1 MNARPAAGLP
11 QRRGGAGLVASG
23 IGAGIA
29 GYGAAVGSMSG
40 ALLGGAGA
48 GSGATAAAGGL
59 ILAAPVL
66 IGVGITFVA
75 GPLYGYADRA
85 AADMLSGLPYV
96 QAVLPAGVR

>member
-1 MNARPAAGLP
+1 M
-11 QRRGGAGLVASG
+11 V
-23 IGAGIA
+23 
-29 GYGAAVGSMSG
+29 VV
-40 ALLGGAGA
+40 LGGV
-48 GSGATAAAGGL
+48 L
-59 ILAAPVL
+59 VL